1 MIPFQRDGDSITASF
16 TTLERR
22 LISDLAASVAELLEP
37 LASHINDDPLFEATG
52 IGGSNARHSDPAIA
66 RLLPNAHA
74 DDEAASADFR
84 RLTERSLSTRKV
96 TNAQAVL
103 ASLDTDSGTVM
114 LDAALVQSWLRT
126 LADIRLVIASRLGI
140 ESDDDRGTADT
151 DELVMLRDVYD
162 WLGFVTESL
171 IEALEA

>member
-1 MIPFQRDGDSITASF
+1 MIPFRRDGDMITASF
-16 TTLERR
+16 TNLERR
-22 LISDLAASVAELLEP
+22 LISDLATSIAELLAP
-37 LASHINDDPLFEATG
+37 LASHINDDPLYSATG
-52 IGGSNARHSDPAIA
+52 IGGSSARHPDPAIA

-74 DDEAASADFR
+74 DDDAASADFR
-84 RLTERSLSTRKV
+84 RLTERSLSSRKV

-103 ASLDTDSGTVM
+103 TSLESDSGSVV

-140 ESDDDRGTADT
+140 EADDDQGTADT

-171 IEALEA
+171 IEALES